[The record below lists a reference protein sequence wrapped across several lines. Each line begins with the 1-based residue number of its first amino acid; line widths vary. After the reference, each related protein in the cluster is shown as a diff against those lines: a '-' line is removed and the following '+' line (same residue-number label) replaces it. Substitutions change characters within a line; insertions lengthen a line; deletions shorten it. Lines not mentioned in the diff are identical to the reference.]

1 MDDEAPRTSPPGGSG
16 TRRAFAD
23 DEVVA
28 GRYRVVRF
36 IARGGMGEVYEVE
49 DVELRIRV
57 ALKTIRVELVDDEAV
72 LERFRG
78 ELALARRVTHPNVSR
93 LFDLGFHDT
102 PRGRIAFLT
111 MELLAGE
118 SLRERIRRGRMD
130 VQEALPIVEQM
141 AAGLAAAHAFGIVH
155 RDFKSDNVMLVPS
168 PSGGARVVITD
179 FGLARSI
186 ESTTLPTISGELKGT
201 PAYMAPEQLTNGP
214 ITAAVDVYALGVVMY
229 EMMTATLP
237 FAGGNAMA
245 VAVKRLTERPQSP
258 RKVVATL
265 DVRWERAIMR
275 CLEREPNAR
284 FTDVGELV
292 RALGAALPP
301 PPRRGRLAIGA
312 LAIAALVV
320 AGGLGLRHLQRARQA
335 SRAAANGERRALAVL
350 GLRNLSER
358 VDAAWLGTA
367 LPELLAAELTAEG
380 AVRRVPDDNVTR
392 ARRELALPDGALPPP
407 EALQRLGAIL
417 ETDWVLTG
425 TYLATGDG
433 RVRVDV
439 TLDDTRSGR
448 PIAVASETG
457 SESALLELVAVVGEE
472 LRRRLG
478 LTSLSAADRQIAR
491 ATLPRDP
498 AAARAYAEALARLR
512 AFDSRGAV
520 PLLERVTAAE
530 PDFPLAH
537 AALADAWRRLGRQ
550 ADEEREARLAH
561 DHAGGLPR
569 PEQLAVEASLRVAE
583 RKWPRAL
590 ELYHALYDFYPG
602 SLDYGL

>member
-1 MDDEAPRTSPPGGSG
+1 MSGMDDEAPRTSPPGGSG

-49 DVELRIRV
+49 DGELRIRV

-118 SLRERIRRGRMD
+118 SLRERIRRGRLE

-141 AAGLAAAHAFGIVH
+141 AAGLAAAHAYGIVH

-168 PSGGARVVITD
+168 PSGAARVVITD

-201 PAYMAPEQLTNGP
+201 PAYMAPEQLSNGP

-275 CLEREPNAR
+275 CLEREPDAR
-284 FTDVGELV
+284 FADVGEIV
-292 RALGAALPP
+292 RALSAAVPP
-301 PPRRGRLAIGA
+301 APSRRGRIAIGA
-312 LAIAALVV
+312 LALAALVV
-320 AGGLGLRHLQRARQA
+320 IGGVGLRHMQRGSEQRTARARGARPAQ
-335 SRAAANGERRALAVL
+335 
-350 GLRNLSER
+350 
-358 VDAAWLGTA
+358 
-367 LPELLAAELTAEG
+367 PE
-380 AVRRVPDDNVTR
+380 R
-392 ARRELALPDGALPPP
+392 ARRCGVARNGA
-407 EALQRLGAIL
+407 ARAACRRA
-417 ETDWVLTG
+417 
-425 TYLATGDG
+425 Y
-433 RVRVDV
+433 
-439 TLDDTRSGR
+439 RSGR
-448 PIAVASETG
+448 
-457 SESALLELVAVVGEE
+457 SA
-472 LRRRLG
+472 
-478 LTSLSAADRQIAR
+478 
-491 ATLPRDP
+491 
-498 AAARAYAEALARLR
+498 
-512 AFDSRGAV
+512 
-520 PLLERVTAAE
+520 
-530 PDFPLAH
+530 
-537 AALADAWRRLGRQ
+537 
-550 ADEEREARLAH
+550 
-561 DHAGGLPR
+561 PR
-569 PEQLAVEASLRVAE
+569 PR
-583 RKWPRAL
+583 
-590 ELYHALYDFYPG
+590 
-602 SLDYGL
+602 